1 MLLLE
6 KLNHYKN
13 ILTIEEHCLDGGFGS
28 IIAEAIVDN
37 NMKQNVNRLGLPN
50 KYYFENGGREYL
62 LDKFGLSHQNI
73 LEAVKSNYKN

>member
-13 ILTIEEHCLDGGFGS
+13 ILTIEEQCLDGGFGS

-62 LDKFGLSHQNI
+62 LDANGLSVTSIINQI
-73 LEAVKSNYKN
+73 KNLN